1 MVAVAVV
8 VLASSR
14 SIAGNRGARR
24 GDEKRIAGVAKRAIK
39 GRCVER

>member
-1 MVAVAVV
+1 MVVAAVAAVV

-24 GDEKRIAGVAKRAIK
+24 GEEKRVAVIAKK
-39 GRCVER
+39 GD